1 MCNGIDDNCD
11 SLTDEGF
18 PVGELCSAGIGA
30 CYAAGQYVCNAQ
42 GTGVDCTA
50 VAGTPTAEVCDGIDN
65 NCNAEVDEGF
75 SVGSACTDGG
85 LGICQGTGVFICNND
100 GTGVTCDITNPG
112 SVA

>member
-42 GTGVDCTA
+42 GTGV
-50 VAGTPTAEVCDGIDN
+50 
-65 NCNAEVDEGF
+65 
-75 SVGSACTDGG
+75 
-85 LGICQGTGVFICNND
+85 
-100 GTGVTCDITNPG
+100 TCDITNPG
-112 SVA
+112 SVAQPEICGDGIDQDCDGSDLPC